1 MATITAARSDIF
13 PVGTSVGAYVTGSKQ
28 DGGAPGSAAIA
39 SATVAADGSL
49 SITNG
54 GISSLTPY
62 VLYAL
67 VGGENRYLRVR
78 STLDV
83 EDRGTA
89 AGTADTTSGS
99 PNLANVTASSG
110 AFAQGQ
116 RISGT
121 GIPAG
126 TRLISGS
133 GGSWVMST
141 AATANG
147 TGVAVQAEGARVAAA
162 GLGSATV
169 PQTIATTWQSVVLQ
183 RRVAAGTS

>member
-1 MATITAARSDIF
+1 MATVSINRPDLF
-13 PVGTSVGAYVTGSKQ
+13 G
-28 DGGAPGSAAIA
+28 A
-39 SATVAADGSL
+39 SATVGIYPADAKIDGQGPASAALASGTTDSAGALSVTSGSIPSNTKL
-49 SITNG
+49 
-54 GISSLTPY
+54 
-62 VLYAL
+62 VAYAA
-67 VGGENRYLRVR
+67 GTGNYCRCR

-89 AGTADTTSGS
+89 VGTADTTSGS
-99 PNLANVTASSG
+99 ANLANVTASSG

-169 PQTIATTWQSVVLQ
+169 PQTTATTWQSVVLQ

>member
-1 MATITAARSDIF
+1 MATVSINRPDLF
-13 PVGTSVGAYVTGSKQ
+13 G
-28 DGGAPGSAAIA
+28 A
-39 SATVAADGSL
+39 SATVGIYPAAAMLPGHAPSGSALASGTTDSAGAL
-49 SITNG
+49 SVTDAAIPSNTR
-54 GISSLTPY
+54 L
-62 VLYAL
+62 VAYAA
-67 VGGENRYLRVR
+67 GTGNYCRCR

-89 AGTADTTSGS
+89 VGTADTTSGS
-99 PNLANVTASSG
+99 ASLANVSASSG

-116 RISGT
+116 RISGP

-141 AATANG
+141 AATASAS
-147 TGVAVQAEGARVAAA
+147 GVAVAAEGARVAAA

-169 PQTIATTWQSVVLQ
+169 PQTIATTWQSRVLQ